1 MRIIKY
7 FIRTFQSIA
16 KYLGGLLVTVIR
28 DPSSILKVLKH
39 VVLTLLFF
47 SMFFL
52 QLSLFLIE
60 KILVWL
66 IYRTPFGL
74 IVKPIL
80 PWWDK
85 HLKLKAIK
93 ILDRIDKVRIFK
105 MRRSYLIRLGY
116 DNLRTKKTR
125 SLVTVLGMSIGVGI
139 IVYLLSLGYG
149 VERLV
154 IGRVAGLDELRMAD
168 VSVGTSTTLRM
179 NTDMIQKV
187 QKIPQVSKAIPIIST
202 VGRINFQ
209 KATTDVMVF
218 SAPQD
223 YFDATRMNF
232 LRGKPFKDNT
242 VAHLPAIQDT
252 DSSDNV
258 AGAYDERKAGTF
270 DKPITGASLFFN
282 MLPTHVATAFAD
294 CNIQSEIKG
303 YLLRYPSSYT
313 GREYWGSEYA
323 PLSPHGRAGYDAV
336 SGQYLGKW
344 IKVYAPLHKQ
354 SYDDVYEPVLD
365 ESGRQA
371 YADVCI
377 QRKNIHI
384 EEQYAFTQVAQV
396 LGMASDSADLQED
409 SSASAELDDTVRL
422 VSTREDG
429 IEFVELAASMSA
441 QVKKQAGSILFQ
453 GAPSGNAIVSTG
465 LIDLLNIPLAR
476 ALDSQFDVSFIVVKN
491 LLPKIEGRAFSEE
504 AQYRIVGVVD
514 DNDSQYFYV
523 PFRDIQSLGIE
534 NYSQLR
540 VVVKNKADLPVVRKQ
555 IETWGYT
562 TTSTSDTVREIETL
576 FTTIRIALVALGM
589 IALGVASLGMFNTL
603 TVSLLERTR
612 EIGGMKVMGMV
623 SDEVQELF
631 MAEAMIMG
639 MGGGIGG
646 LLLGFAAGKATSLAL
661 STVAISQGAGYID
674 VTFVPVF
681 LAVFILLLSFGVGA
695 VTGLYPARRSK
706 QISAINALRYE

>member
-1 MRIIKY
+1 MSAIRF
-7 FIRTFQSIA
+7 FIQTLQ
-16 KYLGGLLVTVIR
+16 VTVKRVGGFFGLVIR
-28 DPSSILKVLKH
+28 NPRVILMALKH
-39 VVLTLLFF
+39 MGLTLLFF
-47 SMFFL
+47 SMFFI
-52 QLSLFLIE
+52 QLSFFLME
-60 KILVWL
+60 KILFWL
-66 IYRTPFGL
+66 IHRTPFGL
-74 IVKPIL
+74 ILKPIL

-85 HLKLKAIK
+85 HLKIRAREM
-93 ILDRIDKVRIFK
+93 LDRIDKVRIFK

-116 DNLRTKKTR
+116 DNLRTKQTR

-154 IGRVAGLDELRMAD
+154 ISRVAGLDELRMAD

-179 NTDMIQKV
+179 NEETM
-187 QKIPQVSKAIPIIST
+187 QKIQQIAQVAQAIPIVST

-232 LRGKPFKDNT
+232 LRGKPFEGNKIT
-242 VAHLPAIQDT
+242 RLPQQRASENID
-252 DSSDNV
+252 DI
-258 AGAYDERKAGTF
+258 AGVFDERSDGTF
-270 DKPITGASLFFN
+270 GRPTTGITLYFN
-282 MLPTHVATAFAD
+282 VLPTQVATAFSD
-294 CNIQSEIKG
+294 CSIQSEVKG
-303 YLLRYPSSYT
+303 YVLRFPSPYT

-323 PLSPHGRAGYDAV
+323 PLSPYGRAGYDAV
-336 SGQYLGKW
+336 SGQYLGRW
-344 IKVYAPLHKQ
+344 IKIHAPLHTQ
-354 SYDDVYEPVLD
+354 SDEGVYEPAMN
-365 ESGRQA
+365 ESGRQV

-377 QRKNIHI
+377 QRKHVHV
-384 EEQYAFTQVAQV
+384 EGQYAFSQVAQV
-396 LGMASDSADLQED
+396 LGMASDSANLTQE
-409 SSASAELDDTVRL
+409 SSASAQLDDMVRL

-429 IEFVELAASMSA
+429 VEFVELAASMSA
-441 QVKKQAGSILFQ
+441 QVKKQTGSIPFQ
-453 GAPSGNAIVSTG
+453 GAPSGDAIVSTG

-476 ALDSQFDVSFIVVKN
+476 ALDAKFDVSFIVVKN

-504 AQYRIVGVVD
+504 AQYRIVGVVED
-514 DNDSQYFYV
+514 DDSQYFYV
-523 PFRDIQSLGIE
+523 PFKDMQSLGIE

-540 VVVKNKADLPVVRKQ
+540 VVVKEKADLSAVRKQ

-562 TTSTSDTVREIETL
+562 TTSTADTVREIETL
-576 FTTIRIALVALGM
+576 FTTIRVVLVALGM

-661 STVAISQGAGYID
+661 STVAITQGAGYID
-674 VTFVPVF
+674 LTFVPVF